1 MASSLKKV
9 AIIGSGNWGSAIARL
24 VGRNAARKIFI
35 MVIRSTPFLEVAM
48 VVLYPIPTH
57 NTIRLYN
64 NLLPTKKVNLN
75 SL

>member
-35 MVIRSTPFLEVAM
+35 MVIRSTPFLEVTM
-48 VVLYPIPTH
+48 VVSHSYAQQYYKFIQQFTTH
-57 NTIRLYN
+57 QK
-64 NLLPTKKVNLN
+64 TKIKQH
-75 SL
+75 